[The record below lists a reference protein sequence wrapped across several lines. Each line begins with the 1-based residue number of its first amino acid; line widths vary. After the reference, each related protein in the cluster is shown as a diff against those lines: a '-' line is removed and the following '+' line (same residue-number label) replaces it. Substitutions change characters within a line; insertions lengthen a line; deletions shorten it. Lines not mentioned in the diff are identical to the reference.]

1 MNKNEI
7 QRLIDRYLNG
17 VTTPE
22 EEQQLAR
29 ALLGGNIPD
38 EWKVVRI
45 MLGELAMGEAEYD
58 TDMAE
63 KVSHVKPVVVSIF
76 ARWLVAAS
84 IALVIGFVCFNS
96 IESNEDNVVAE
107 MKTDK
112 PQEHRMVSNNAV
124 SNESPTKEQTDGT
137 NTGLTIH
144 NSNINN
150 IIAKVTDENKPQEAS
165 HQETIIVQDDSEYID
180 ENLHYASNVIND
192 TVDNYQSPS
201 RMEEF
206 IVKIANY
213 HHIKCDSLSCA
224 IGKDDSDVVSTAYV
238 FPDTEELDLFRRL
251 LQAACW
257 YDDKMPGYLLNYSHQ
272 QFFFC
277 LKDMRKGLKYLWI
290 AERVRNKILLYS
302 THSPLDTEV
311 SSDGFREYRDKLSNT
326 SINQKSKKI

>member
-58 TDMAE
+58 ADMA
-63 KVSHVKPVVVSIF
+63 KKASRKKSFVLPVPV
-76 ARWLVAAS
+76 RWLIAAS
-84 IALVIGFVCFNS
+84 VALLIGFVCFNS

-144 NSNINN
+144 NSNVNN
-150 IIAKVTDENKPQEAS
+150 IIAKVT
-165 HQETIIVQDDSEYID
+165 D

-257 YDDKMPGYLLNYSHQ
+257 YNDKMPGYLLNYSHQ

>member
-29 ALLGGNIPD
+29 ALLCDDIPD

-144 NSNINN
+144 NSNVNN
-150 IIAKVTDENKPQEAS
+150 IIAKVT
-165 HQETIIVQDDSEYID
+165 D

-326 SINQKSKKI
+326 SINQKSKKL

>member
-29 ALLGGNIPD
+29 ALLCDDIPD

-150 IIAKVTDENKPQEAS
+150 IIAKVT
-165 HQETIIVQDDSEYID
+165 D

-326 SINQKSKKI
+326 SINQKSKKL

>member
-29 ALLGGNIPD
+29 ALLCDDIPD

-45 MLGELAMGEAEYD
+45 MLVELAMGEAEYD

-150 IIAKVTDENKPQEAS
+150 IIAKVT
-165 HQETIIVQDDSEYID
+165 D

-311 SSDGFREYRDKLSNT
+311 SSDGFREYRDKLTNT

>member
-1 MNKNEI
+1 MNKNETQI
-7 QRLIDRYLNG
+7 LIDRYLNG

-22 EEQQLAR
+22 DEKLLAR

-58 TDMAE
+58 ADMA
-63 KVSHVKPVVVSIF
+63 KKASRKKSFVLPVPV
-76 ARWLVAAS
+76 RWLIAAS
-84 IALVIGFVCFNS
+84 VALLIGFVCFNS

-124 SNESPTKEQTDGT
+124 SNESPSKEQTDGT

-144 NSNINN
+144 NSNVNN
-150 IIAKVTDENKPQEAS
+150 IIAKVT
-165 HQETIIVQDDSEYID
+165 D

-224 IGKDDSDVVSTAYV
+224 IGKDDSEVVSTAYV

-257 YDDKMPGYLLNYSHQ
+257 YNDKMPGYLLNYSHQ

-311 SSDGFREYRDKLSNT
+311 SSDGFREYRDKLTNT

>member
-1 MNKNEI
+1 MNKNETQI
-7 QRLIDRYLNG
+7 LIDRYLNG

-22 EEQQLAR
+22 DEKLLAR

-58 TDMAE
+58 ADMA
-63 KVSHVKPVVVSIF
+63 KKASRKKSFVLPVPV
-76 ARWLVAAS
+76 RWLIAAS
-84 IALVIGFVCFNS
+84 VALLIGFVCFNS

-112 PQEHRMVSNNAV
+112 PQEHRMVSNNAI

-144 NSNINN
+144 NSNVNN
-150 IIAKVTDENKPQEAS
+150 IIAKVT
-165 HQETIIVQDDSEYID
+165 D

-311 SSDGFREYRDKLSNT
+311 SSDGFREYRDKLTNT

>member
-29 ALLGGNIPD
+29 ALLCDDIPD

-137 NTGLTIH
+137 NTGLIIH

-150 IIAKVTDENKPQEAS
+150 IIAKVT
-165 HQETIIVQDDSEYID
+165 D

>member
-29 ALLGGNIPD
+29 ALLCDDIPD

-144 NSNINN
+144 NSNVNN
-150 IIAKVTDENKPQEAS
+150 IIAKVT
-165 HQETIIVQDDSEYID
+165 D

-311 SSDGFREYRDKLSNT
+311 SSDGFREYRDKLTNT

>member
-58 TDMAE
+58 ADMA
-63 KVSHVKPVVVSIF
+63 KKASRKKSFLLPVPV
-76 ARWLVAAS
+76 RWLIAAS
-84 IALVIGFVCFNS
+84 VALLIGFVCFNS

-124 SNESPTKEQTDGT
+124 SNESPSKEQTDGT
-137 NTGLTIH
+137 NIGLTIH
-144 NSNINN
+144 NSNVNN
-150 IIAKVTDENKPQEAS
+150 IIAKVT
-165 HQETIIVQDDSEYID
+165 D

-311 SSDGFREYRDKLSNT
+311 SSDGFREYRDKLTNT

>member
-29 ALLGGNIPD
+29 ALLCDDIPD

-58 TDMAE
+58 ADMA
-63 KVSHVKPVVVSIF
+63 KKASRKKSFVLPVPV
-76 ARWLVAAS
+76 RWLIAAS
-84 IALVIGFVCFNS
+84 VALLIGFVCFNS

-150 IIAKVTDENKPQEAS
+150 IIAKVT
-165 HQETIIVQDDSEYID
+165 D

-311 SSDGFREYRDKLSNT
+311 SSDGFREYRDKLTNT

>member
-38 EWKVVRI
+38 DWKVVRI

-58 TDMAE
+58 ADMA
-63 KVSHVKPVVVSIF
+63 KKASRKKSFVLPVPV
-76 ARWLVAAS
+76 RWLIAAS
-84 IALVIGFVCFNS
+84 VALLIGFVCFNS

-112 PQEHRMVSNNAV
+112 PQEHRMVSNNAI

-144 NSNINN
+144 NSNVNN
-150 IIAKVTDENKPQEAS
+150 IIAKVT
-165 HQETIIVQDDSEYID
+165 D

-311 SSDGFREYRDKLSNT
+311 SSDGFREYRDKLTNT

>member
-29 ALLGGNIPD
+29 ALLCDDIPD

-150 IIAKVTDENKPQEAS
+150 IIAKVTDEN
-165 HQETIIVQDDSEYID
+165 
-180 ENLHYASNVIND
+180 LHYASNVIND

-238 FPDTEELDLFRRL
+238 FPDTKELDLFRRL

-311 SSDGFREYRDKLSNT
+311 SSDGFREYRDKLTNT

>member
-58 TDMAE
+58 ADMA
-63 KVSHVKPVVVSIF
+63 KKASRKKSFVLPVPV
-76 ARWLVAAS
+76 RWLIAAS
-84 IALVIGFVCFNS
+84 VALLIGFVCFNS
-96 IESNEDNVVAE
+96 IESNEVNVVAE

-144 NSNINN
+144 NSNVNN
-150 IIAKVTDENKPQEAS
+150 IIAKVT
-165 HQETIIVQDDSEYID
+165 D

-192 TVDNYQSPS
+192 IVDNYQSPS

>member
-58 TDMAE
+58 ADMA
-63 KVSHVKPVVVSIF
+63 KKASRKKSFMLPVPV
-76 ARWLVAAS
+76 RWLIAAS
-84 IALVIGFVCFNS
+84 VALLIGFVCFNS

-144 NSNINN
+144 NSNVNN
-150 IIAKVTDENKPQEAS
+150 IIAKVT
-165 HQETIIVQDDSEYID
+165 D

>member
-58 TDMAE
+58 ADMA
-63 KVSHVKPVVVSIF
+63 KKASRKKSFVLPVPV
-76 ARWLVAAS
+76 RWLIAAS
-84 IALVIGFVCFNS
+84 VALLIGFVCFNS

-144 NSNINN
+144 NSNVNN
-150 IIAKVTDENKPQEAS
+150 IIAKVT
-165 HQETIIVQDDSEYID
+165 D

-201 RMEEF
+201 RMEEL

-213 HHIKCDSLSCA
+213 HHIKCDSISCA

-257 YDDKMPGYLLNYSHQ
+257 YNDKMPGYLLNYSHQ

-311 SSDGFREYRDKLSNT
+311 SSDGFREYRDKLTNT

>member
-1 MNKNEI
+1 MNKNETQI
-7 QRLIDRYLNG
+7 LIDRYLNG

-22 EEQQLAR
+22 DEKLLAR

-58 TDMAE
+58 ADMA
-63 KVSHVKPVVVSIF
+63 KKASRKKSFVLPVPV
-76 ARWLVAAS
+76 RWLIAAS
-84 IALVIGFVCFNS
+84 VALLIGFVCFNS
-96 IESNEDNVVAE
+96 IESNEDNVVTE

-112 PQEHRMVSNNAV
+112 PQEHRMVSNNAI

-150 IIAKVTDENKPQEAS
+150 IIAKVT
-165 HQETIIVQDDSEYID
+165 D

>member
-58 TDMAE
+58 ADMA
-63 KVSHVKPVVVSIF
+63 KKASRKKSFVLPVPV
-76 ARWLVAAS
+76 RWLIAAS
-84 IALVIGFVCFNS
+84 VALLIGFVCFNS

-124 SNESPTKEQTDGT
+124 SNESPSKEQTDGT

-150 IIAKVTDENKPQEAS
+150 IIAKVT
-165 HQETIIVQDDSEYID
+165 D

-224 IGKDDSDVVSTAYV
+224 IGKDDFDVVSTAYV

-257 YDDKMPGYLLNYSHQ
+257 YNDKMPGYLLNYSHQ

>member
-29 ALLGGNIPD
+29 ALLCDDIPD

-150 IIAKVTDENKPQEAS
+150 IIAKVTDEN
-165 HQETIIVQDDSEYID
+165 
-180 ENLHYASNVIND
+180 LHYASNVIND

-238 FPDTEELDLFRRL
+238 FPDTKELDLFRRL

-257 YDDKMPGYLLNYSHQ
+257 YNDKMPGYLLNYSHQ

-326 SINQKSKKI
+326 SINQKSKKL

>member
-29 ALLGGNIPD
+29 ALLCDDIPD

-96 IESNEDNVVAE
+96 IESNEENVVSE

-150 IIAKVTDENKPQEAS
+150 IIAKVTDEN
-165 HQETIIVQDDSEYID
+165 
-180 ENLHYASNVIND
+180 LHYASNVIND

-206 IVKIANY
+206 IVKLANY

>member
-29 ALLGGNIPD
+29 ALLCDDIPD

-124 SNESPTKEQTDGT
+124 SNESPTKEQTNGT

-150 IIAKVTDENKPQEAS
+150 IIAKVT
-165 HQETIIVQDDSEYID
+165 D

-257 YDDKMPGYLLNYSHQ
+257 YNDKMPGYLLNYSHQ

-311 SSDGFREYRDKLSNT
+311 SSDGFREYRDKLTNT

>member
-58 TDMAE
+58 ADMA
-63 KVSHVKPVVVSIF
+63 KKASRKKSFVLPVPV
-76 ARWLVAAS
+76 RWLIAAS
-84 IALVIGFVCFNS
+84 VALLIGFVCFNS

-112 PQEHRMVSNNAV
+112 PQEHRMVSNNAI
-124 SNESPTKEQTDGT
+124 SNESPSKEQTDGT

-144 NSNINN
+144 NSNVNN
-150 IIAKVTDENKPQEAS
+150 IIAKVTDEN
-165 HQETIIVQDDSEYID
+165 
-180 ENLHYASNVIND
+180 LHRASNVIND

>member
-58 TDMAE
+58 ADMA
-63 KVSHVKPVVVSIF
+63 KKASRKKSFVLPVPV
-76 ARWLVAAS
+76 RWLIAAS
-84 IALVIGFVCFNS
+84 VALLIGFVCFNS

-112 PQEHRMVSNNAV
+112 PQEHRMVSNNAI

-144 NSNINN
+144 NSNVNN
-150 IIAKVTDENKPQEAS
+150 IIAKVT
-165 HQETIIVQDDSEYID
+165 D

-311 SSDGFREYRDKLSNT
+311 SSDGFRESRDKLSNT

>member
-29 ALLGGNIPD
+29 ALLCDDIPD

-58 TDMAE
+58 ADMA
-63 KVSHVKPVVVSIF
+63 KKASRKKSFVLPVPV
-76 ARWLVAAS
+76 RWLIAAS
-84 IALVIGFVCFNS
+84 VALLIGFVCFNS

-124 SNESPTKEQTDGT
+124 SNESPSKEQTDGT

-144 NSNINN
+144 NSNVNN
-150 IIAKVTDENKPQEAS
+150 IIAKVT
-165 HQETIIVQDDSEYID
+165 D

>member
-58 TDMAE
+58 ADMA
-63 KVSHVKPVVVSIF
+63 KKASRKKSFVLPVPV
-76 ARWLVAAS
+76 RWLIAAS
-84 IALVIGFVCFNS
+84 VALLIGFVCFNS

-124 SNESPTKEQTDGT
+124 SNESPSKEQTDGT

-144 NSNINN
+144 NSNVNN
-150 IIAKVTDENKPQEAS
+150 IIAKVT
-165 HQETIIVQDDSEYID
+165 D

-311 SSDGFREYRDKLSNT
+311 SSDSFREYRDKLTNT

>member
-58 TDMAE
+58 ADMA
-63 KVSHVKPVVVSIF
+63 KKASRKKSFVLPVPV
-76 ARWLVAAS
+76 RWLIAAS
-84 IALVIGFVCFNS
+84 VALLIGFVCFNS

-112 PQEHRMVSNNAV
+112 PQEHRMVSNNAI

-150 IIAKVTDENKPQEAS
+150 IIAKVT
-165 HQETIIVQDDSEYID
+165 D

>member
-29 ALLGGNIPD
+29 ALLCDDIPD

-137 NTGLTIH
+137 NTGQTIH

-150 IIAKVTDENKPQEAS
+150 IIAKVT
-165 HQETIIVQDDSEYID
+165 D

-224 IGKDDSDVVSTAYV
+224 IGKDDSDVVGTAYV

>member
-58 TDMAE
+58 ADMA
-63 KVSHVKPVVVSIF
+63 KKASRKKSFVLPVPV
-76 ARWLVAAS
+76 RWLIAAS
-84 IALVIGFVCFNS
+84 VALLIGFVCFNS

-144 NSNINN
+144 NSNVNN
-150 IIAKVTDENKPQEAS
+150 IIAKVT
-165 HQETIIVQDDSEYID
+165 D

-224 IGKDDSDVVSTAYV
+224 IGKDDSEVVSTAYV

-311 SSDGFREYRDKLSNT
+311 SSDGFREYRDKLTNT

>member
-58 TDMAE
+58 ADMA
-63 KVSHVKPVVVSIF
+63 KKASRKKSFVLPVPV
-76 ARWLVAAS
+76 RWLIAAS
-84 IALVIGFVCFNS
+84 VALLIGFVCFNS

-112 PQEHRMVSNNAV
+112 PQEHRMVSNNAI
-124 SNESPTKEQTDGT
+124 SNESPSKEQTDGT

-144 NSNINN
+144 NSNVNN
-150 IIAKVTDENKPQEAS
+150 IIAKVT
-165 HQETIIVQDDSEYID
+165 D

-192 TVDNYQSPS
+192 IVDNYQSPS

-311 SSDGFREYRDKLSNT
+311 SSDGFREYRDKLTNT

>member
-1 MNKNEI
+1 MNNNETQI
-7 QRLIDRYLNG
+7 LIDRYLNG

-22 EEQQLAR
+22 DEKLLAR

-58 TDMAE
+58 ADMA
-63 KVSHVKPVVVSIF
+63 KKASRKKSFVLPVPV
-76 ARWLVAAS
+76 RWLIAAS
-84 IALVIGFVCFNS
+84 VALLIGFVCFNS

-124 SNESPTKEQTDGT
+124 SNESPSKEQTDGT

-144 NSNINN
+144 NSNVNN
-150 IIAKVTDENKPQEAS
+150 IIAKVT
-165 HQETIIVQDDSEYID
+165 D

-257 YDDKMPGYLLNYSHQ
+257 YNDKMPGYLLNYSHQ

-311 SSDGFREYRDKLSNT
+311 SSDGFREYRDKLTNT

>member
-58 TDMAE
+58 ADMA
-63 KVSHVKPVVVSIF
+63 KKASRKKSFVLPVPV
-76 ARWLVAAS
+76 RWLIAAS
-84 IALVIGFVCFNS
+84 VALLIGFVCFNS

-112 PQEHRMVSNNAV
+112 PQEHRMVSNNAI

-144 NSNINN
+144 NSNVNN
-150 IIAKVTDENKPQEAS
+150 IIAKVT
-165 HQETIIVQDDSEYID
+165 D

-224 IGKDDSDVVSTAYV
+224 IGKDDFDVVSTAYV

-257 YDDKMPGYLLNYSHQ
+257 YNDKMPGYLLNYSHQ

>member
-58 TDMAE
+58 ADMA
-63 KVSHVKPVVVSIF
+63 KKASRKKSFVLPVPV
-76 ARWLVAAS
+76 RWLIAAS
-84 IALVIGFVCFNS
+84 VALLIGFVCFNS

-124 SNESPTKEQTDGT
+124 SNESPSKEQTDGT
-137 NTGLTIH
+137 NTGLMIH
-144 NSNINN
+144 NSNVNN
-150 IIAKVTDENKPQEAS
+150 IIAKVT
-165 HQETIIVQDDSEYID
+165 D

-311 SSDGFREYRDKLSNT
+311 SSDGFREYRDKLTNT

>member
-58 TDMAE
+58 ADMA
-63 KVSHVKPVVVSIF
+63 KKASRKKSFVLPVPV
-76 ARWLVAAS
+76 RWLIAAS
-84 IALVIGFVCFNS
+84 VALLIGFVCFNS

-112 PQEHRMVSNNAV
+112 PQENRMVSNNAI

-150 IIAKVTDENKPQEAS
+150 IIAKVTDEN
-165 HQETIIVQDDSEYID
+165 
-180 ENLHYASNVIND
+180 LHRASNVIND

>member
-58 TDMAE
+58 ADMA
-63 KVSHVKPVVVSIF
+63 KKASRKKSFVLPVPV
-76 ARWLVAAS
+76 RWLIAAS
-84 IALVIGFVCFNS
+84 VALLIGFVCFNS

-124 SNESPTKEQTDGT
+124 SNESPSKEQTDGT

-150 IIAKVTDENKPQEAS
+150 IIAKVT
-165 HQETIIVQDDSEYID
+165 D

-311 SSDGFREYRDKLSNT
+311 SSDGFREYRDKLTNT

>member
-29 ALLGGNIPD
+29 ALLCDDIPD

-150 IIAKVTDENKPQEAS
+150 IIAKVT
-165 HQETIIVQDDSEYID
+165 D

>member
-29 ALLGGNIPD
+29 ALLCDDIPD

-124 SNESPTKEQTDGT
+124 SNESQTKEQTDGT

-150 IIAKVTDENKPQEAS
+150 IIAKVT
-165 HQETIIVQDDSEYID
+165 D

>member
-29 ALLGGNIPD
+29 ALLCDDIPD

-124 SNESPTKEQTDGT
+124 SNESPTKEQTNGT

-150 IIAKVTDENKPQEAS
+150 IIAKVT
-165 HQETIIVQDDSEYID
+165 D

-311 SSDGFREYRDKLSNT
+311 SSDGFREYRDKLTNT

>member
-29 ALLGGNIPD
+29 ALLCDDIPD

-84 IALVIGFVCFNS
+84 IALLIGFVCFNS

-150 IIAKVTDENKPQEAS
+150 IIAKVTDEN
-165 HQETIIVQDDSEYID
+165 
-180 ENLHYASNVIND
+180 LHYASNVIND

-206 IVKIANY
+206 IVKLANY

>member
-58 TDMAE
+58 ADMA
-63 KVSHVKPVVVSIF
+63 KKASRKKSFVLPVPV
-76 ARWLVAAS
+76 RWLIAAS
-84 IALVIGFVCFNS
+84 VALLIGFVCFNS

-112 PQEHRMVSNNAV
+112 PQEHRMVSNNAI

-150 IIAKVTDENKPQEAS
+150 IIAKVT
-165 HQETIIVQDDSEYID
+165 D

-213 HHIKCDSLSCA
+213 HHIKCDSISCA

-257 YDDKMPGYLLNYSHQ
+257 YNDKMPGYLLNYSHQ

-311 SSDGFREYRDKLSNT
+311 SSDGFREYRDKLTNT

>member
-1 MNKNEI
+1 MNKNETQI
-7 QRLIDRYLNG
+7 LIDRYLNG

-22 EEQQLAR
+22 DEKLLAR

-58 TDMAE
+58 ADMA
-63 KVSHVKPVVVSIF
+63 KKASRKKSFVLPVPV
-76 ARWLVAAS
+76 RWLIAAS
-84 IALVIGFVCFNS
+84 VALLIGFVCFNS

-112 PQEHRMVSNNAV
+112 PQEHRMVSNNAI
-124 SNESPTKEQTDGT
+124 SNESPSKEQTDGT

-144 NSNINN
+144 NSNVNN
-150 IIAKVTDENKPQEAS
+150 IIAKVT
-165 HQETIIVQDDSEYID
+165 D

-311 SSDGFREYRDKLSNT
+311 SSDGFREYRDKLTNT

>member
-17 VTTPE
+17 ITTPE

-58 TDMAE
+58 ADMA
-63 KVSHVKPVVVSIF
+63 KKASRKKSFVLPVPV
-76 ARWLVAAS
+76 RWLIAAS
-84 IALVIGFVCFNS
+84 VALLIGFVCFNS

-112 PQEHRMVSNNAV
+112 PQEHRMVSNNAI

-144 NSNINN
+144 NSNVNN
-150 IIAKVTDENKPQEAS
+150 IIAKVT
-165 HQETIIVQDDSEYID
+165 D

-257 YDDKMPGYLLNYSHQ
+257 YNDKMPGYLLNYSHQ

-311 SSDGFREYRDKLSNT
+311 SSDGFREYRDKLTNT